1 MYVPVAGDV
10 GEVVEREDHLL
21 TLSEKV
27 SQVAVGSKL
36 HDEAQ
41 WATCSTHKA
50 HSSYTHSHREPT
62 SCGTLA
68 QEVENVLVRLHFSH
82 QLQLCQQLLSLHT
95 SGIL

>member
-50 HSSYTHSHREPT
+50 HSSYTESPPPVVHWPK
-62 SCGTLA
+62 
-68 QEVENVLVRLHFSH
+68 RLRMFS
-82 QLQLCQQLLSLHT
+82 
-95 SGIL
+95 